1 MNLRTKAPTVLIA
14 LVASGLLALLG
25 FAPQALA
32 QTLEARAWYATYLF
46 TDQDFTGSTPDTT
59 AWFPIGD
66 SQWFTLFYRLS
77 TNGASFTAEVGDS
90 IEAPVKIELSFDGV
104 RPAASAP
111 GWWEADS
118 TGPSTVTWITTA
130 DTLGAA
136 QWWKPLQYQNVG
148 LSPAKW
154 ARFIIGRGAKHI
166 RSAKSLKLTIGVF
179 KQP

>member
-1 MNLRTKAPTVLIA
+1 MNLRTKALTA
-14 LVASGLLALLG
+14 LMAFVAYGLLALPG
-25 FAPQALA
+25 FAPQTRA

-46 TDQDFTGSTPDTT
+46 TDQDFTGGTPDTT
-59 AWFPIGD
+59 AWFPIGE

-77 TNGASFTAEVGDS
+77 TDSATFAAAVGDS
-90 IEAPVKIELSFDGV
+90 IEAPIKIELSFDGV
-104 RPAASAP
+104 RPSTSSP

-130 DTLGAA
+130 DTLGGA
-136 QWWKPLQYQNVG
+136 QWWFPLQYRTIG

-166 RSAKSLKLTIGVF
+166 RSAKSFKLTLGIF